1 METVSHSRYRA
12 SAFPPDSKG
21 QMLAGELAITS
32 ENIEFISTATSLS
45 MPVNGIRVYR
55 GGHNNQQIFFEHD
68 SLPGWTFFSTDSG
81 LYGDPVLL
89 ADPAR
94 GAVLNQARKVE
105 KRIPFPVLVGISL
118 GVLLLV
124 GLIILFLA
132 RDRIIEAIANR
143 IPMQWEQSFGDKI
156 FEQIKAEGNIVEQ
169 SPWAPQVKEI
179 TSRLLP
185 AAESSGYNFRFH
197 ISSDTNVNAFA
208 LPGGNVVIMQGLLE
222 NAETEEQIA
231 GVLAHEMAHV
241 TRRHSLRSIIQTAG
255 LGVAIQ
261 MLFGD
266 ASGLVA
272 VVGQGSQF
280 LLQQKFSRNFERE
293 ADDVGWGYLI
303 QAKIDPRGMIQFF
316 ERLERIQ
323 NASQAGATMNGSLAL
338 LSTHPATQERIN
350 RLNKKWEAETSH
362 SNFVPLPP
370 LRKPE

>member
-21 QMLAGELAITS
+21 QMLAGELSVTP
-32 ENIEFISTATSLS
+32 ENIEFISTSTSLS
-45 MPVNGIRVYR
+45 IPVNGIRIYR

-68 SLPGWTFFSTDSG
+68 ILPGWTFVSTDSG
-81 LYGDPVLL
+81 VYGDPVLL

-156 FEQIKAEGNIVEQ
+156 FEQIKAEGNIVEK
-169 SPWAPQVKEI
+169 SPWETQVKEI

-293 ADDVGWGYLI
+293 ADDVGWSYLV

-316 ERLERIQ
+316 ERLQGIQ
-323 NASQAGATMNGSLAL
+323 NASQAGASMNGSLAL
-338 LSTHPATQERIN
+338 LSTHPATQERID
-350 RLNKKWEAETSH
+350 RLNKKWEVETSH
-362 SNFVPLPP
+362 SNFIPLPP